1 MWMIDLGMMV
11 MMMVV
16 LRLRMMRYL
25 MLVMMLNV
33 GMVSLL
39 VDAG

>member
-1 MWMIDLGMMV
+1 MWMIDWGMVV

-16 LRLRMMRYL
+16 LRLRLMRYL

-33 GMVSLL
+33 GMVSLF